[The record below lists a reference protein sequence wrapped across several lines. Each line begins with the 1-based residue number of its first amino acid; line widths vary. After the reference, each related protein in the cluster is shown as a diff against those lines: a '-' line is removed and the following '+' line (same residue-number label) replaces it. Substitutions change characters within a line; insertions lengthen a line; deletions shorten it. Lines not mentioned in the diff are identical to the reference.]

1 MQRIRRAFL
10 ALRENRE
17 KGVSL
22 IVALCAVAVLLG
34 LSLSL
39 VYSASL
45 PMARANRKIDRERC
59 YQLAQSFAQVLD
71 GELRAYTTENNKLGT
86 TTDPYGDTNTFY
98 HYANQVLESDAYNEF
113 EKNAPLDT
121 TFYLTTQ
128 EAEDTDGYGH
138 EVIGLRKEVSKEAV
152 REGSFDYGESATKTT
167 EVEHATFIQYR
178 LTVLV
183 QASLHNDS
191 YTYSTE
197 YYRKD
202 SFQPEYTWTGSVTGT
217 QRVYWNA
224 DSKQWYRTDNFAD
237 GTQIVPRDET
247 DEAGNVTQAD
257 NVRIS
262 YKYDQSNITYKIY
275 QPTYQNNNSGGGTD
289 GETPGTAEESAG

>member
-59 YQLAQSFAQVLD
+59 YQLAQSFANVLD
-71 GELRAYTTENNKLGT
+71 GELRAYTTENASLSQESG
-86 TTDPYGDTNTFY
+86 YCGDADAFY
-98 HYANQVLESDAYNEF
+98 HYANNVLENTDYAEF
-113 EKNAPLDT
+113 DQDDPLHT
-121 TFYLTTQ
+121 TFYLTTK
-128 EAEDTDGYGH
+128 EDTEGYGH
-138 EVIGLRKEVSKEAV
+138 EVIGLRKEVENEQPTK
-152 REGSFDYGESATKTT
+152 GEFLYEKSATKTT
-167 EVEHATFIQYR
+167 EVEHATFLQYR

-197 YYRKD
+197 YDRKD
-202 SFQPEYTWTGSVTGT
+202 SFQPVYTWNDTED
-217 QRVYWNA
+217 RVYWNPTT
-224 DSKQWYRTDNFAD
+224 KCWYTSANFVS
-237 GTQIVPRDET
+237 GTEKYPEKTKDEET
-247 DEAGNVTQAD
+247 GETTTEAVTI
-257 NVRIS
+257 R
-262 YKYDQSNITYKIY
+262 YTYDKRNITYKIY
-275 QPTYQNNNSGGGTD
+275 QPTDQNNNSGGGTN
-289 GETPGTAEESAG
+289 GQASGTAEESAG

>member
-59 YQLAQSFAQVLD
+59 YQLAQSFANVLD
-71 GELRAYTTENNKLGT
+71 GELRAYTTENASLSQESG
-86 TTDPYGDTNTFY
+86 YCGDADAFY
-98 HYANQVLESDAYNEF
+98 HYANNVLENTDYAEF
-113 EKNAPLDT
+113 DQDDPLHT
-121 TFYLTTQ
+121 TFYLTTK
-128 EAEDTDGYGH
+128 EDTEGYGH
-138 EVIGLRKEVSKEAV
+138 EVIGLRKEVENEQPT
-152 REGSFDYGESATKTT
+152 EGNFPYEESATRTT
-167 EVEHATFIQYR
+167 EVEHATFLQYR

-197 YYRKD
+197 YDRRD
-202 SFQPEYTWTGSVTGT
+202 SFQPVYTWNNTKD
-217 QRVYWNA
+217 RVYWNPTT
-224 DSKQWYRTDNFAD
+224 KCWYTSANFVS
-237 GTQIVPRDET
+237 GTEKYPEKTRDEET
-247 DEAGNVTQAD
+247 EETTTEDVT
-257 NVRIS
+257 IH
-262 YKYDQSNITYKIY
+262 YTYDKSNITYKIY
-275 QPTYQNNNSGGGTD
+275 QPTDQNNNSGGGTN
-289 GETPGTAEESAG
+289 GQASGTAEESAG

>member
-59 YQLAQSFAQVLD
+59 YQLAQSFATVLD
-71 GELRAYTTENNKLGT
+71 GELRAYTTENERLGT
-86 TTDPYGDTNTFY
+86 TANPYGDGNTFY
-98 HYANQVLESDAYNEF
+98 HYVNTVLESDAYNEF
-113 EKNAPLDT
+113 EKNDPLGT

-128 EAEDTDGYGH
+128 ADTDTEGYGH
-138 EVIGLRKEVSKEAV
+138 EVIGLRKEVTKDV
-152 REGSFDYGESATKTT
+152 VTDGSFSYDDSATET
-167 EVEHATFIQYR
+167 EKAEHATFIQYR

-202 SFQPEYTWTGSVTGT
+202 SFQPLYQWDGDDTHYPS
-217 QRVYWNA
+217 VYWDGGN
-224 DSKQWYRTDNFAD
+224 WYTTSNFDPSSLVRPKETENED
-237 GTQIVPRDET
+237 GTTSVES
-247 DEAGNVTQAD
+247 
-257 NVRIS
+257 VRIS
-262 YKYDQSNITYKIY
+262 YSYDLSNITYKIY
-275 QPTYQNNNSGGGTD
+275 QPTNQNNNSGGGTD
-289 GETPGTAEESAG
+289 GQTWDPPEESAG

>member
-59 YQLAQSFAQVLD
+59 YQLAQSFANVLD
-71 GELRAYTTENNKLGT
+71 GELRAYTTENASLSQESG
-86 TTDPYGDTNTFY
+86 YCGDADAFY
-98 HYANQVLESDAYNEF
+98 HYANNVLENTDYAEF
-113 EKNAPLDT
+113 DQDDPLHT
-121 TFYLTTQ
+121 TFYLTTK
-128 EAEDTDGYGH
+128 EDTEGYGH
-138 EVIGLRKEVSKEAV
+138 EVIGLRKEVENEQPT
-152 REGSFDYGESATKTT
+152 EGKFPYEESATKTT
-167 EVEHATFIQYR
+167 EVEHATFLQYR

-197 YYRKD
+197 YDRRD
-202 SFQPEYTWTGSVTGT
+202 SFAPIYTWKGEGEDKDIQVFWDGSHWYKDASHTALKVPEVTP
-217 QRVYWNA
+217 N
-224 DSKQWYRTDNFAD
+224 KD
-237 GTQIVPRDET
+237 GTET
-247 DEAGNVTQAD
+247 TETVTI
-257 NVRIS
+257 R
-262 YKYDQSNITYKIY
+262 YTYDKRNITYKIY
-275 QPTYQNNNSGGGTD
+275 QPTDQNNNSGGGTN
-289 GETPGTAEESAG
+289 GQASGTAEESAG

>member
-71 GELRAYTTENNKLGT
+71 GELRAYTTENDKLGT
-86 TTDPYGDTNTFY
+86 TANPYGDTNTFY
-98 HYANQVLESDAYNEF
+98 HYVNNVLESDAYNEF
-113 EKNAPLDT
+113 DKNDPLNT

-128 EAEDTDGYGH
+128 EATDTEGYGH
-138 EVIGLRKEVSKEAV
+138 EVIGLRKEVTRNV
-152 REGSFDYGESATKTT
+152 VNDGSFDYDESAEGT
-167 EVEHATFIQYR
+167 EKAEHATFIQYR

-191 YTYSTE
+191 YTYTTE

-202 SFQPEYTWTGSVTGT
+202 GFQPVYQWDGDDTHYP
-217 QRVYWNA
+217 RVYWDGGN
-224 DSKQWYRTDNFAD
+224 WYTTSNFD
-237 GTQIVPRDET
+237 PSSL
-247 DEAGNVTQAD
+247 VTPKVTVNEED
-257 NVRIS
+257 DTTTTESVRIS
-262 YKYDQSNITYKIY
+262 YTYDQSNITYKIY

-289 GETPGTAEESAG
+289 GETPETAEESAG

>member
-59 YQLAQSFAQVLD
+59 YQLAQSFANVLD
-71 GELRAYTTENNKLGT
+71 GELRAYTTQNSKFEDTNNPCSG
-86 TTDPYGDTNTFY
+86 GDTFY
-98 HYANQVLESDAYNEF
+98 AYANNVLENTDYAEF
-113 EKNAPLDT
+113 DQDDPLHT
-121 TFYLTTQ
+121 TFYLTTK
-128 EAEDTDGYGH
+128 EDTEGYGH
-138 EVIGLRKEVSKEAV
+138 EVIGLRKEVENEQPT
-152 REGSFDYGESATKTT
+152 EGEFPYEESATRTT
-167 EVEHATFIQYR
+167 EVEHATFLQYR

-197 YYRKD
+197 YDRKD
-202 SFQPEYTWTGSVTGT
+202 SFAPLYTWNGEGEDKDIRVFWDGSH
-217 QRVYWNA
+217 
-224 DSKQWYRTDNFAD
+224 WYTDASH
-237 GTQIVPRDET
+237 TALKVPK
-247 DEAGNVTQAD
+247 VTQNEDRTETTEA
-257 NVRIS
+257 VTIH
-262 YKYDQSNITYKIY
+262 YTYDKSNITYKIY
-275 QPTYQNNNSGGGTD
+275 QPTDQNNNSGGGTN
-289 GETPGTAEESAG
+289 GQASGTAEESAG

>member
-59 YQLAQSFAQVLD
+59 YQLAQSFANVLD
-71 GELRAYTTENNKLGT
+71 GELRAYTTENASLSQKSG
-86 TTDPYGDTNTFY
+86 YCGDTGTFY
-98 HYANQVLESDAYNEF
+98 HYANNVLENTDYAEF
-113 EKNAPLDT
+113 DQDDPLHT
-121 TFYLTTQ
+121 TFYLITK
-128 EAEDTDGYGH
+128 EDAEGYGH
-138 EVIGLRKEVSKEAV
+138 EVIGLRKEVENEQPT
-152 REGSFDYGESATKTT
+152 EGNFPHKESATRTT
-167 EVEHATFIQYR
+167 EVEHATFLQYR

-197 YYRKD
+197 YDRKD
-202 SFQPEYTWTGSVTGT
+202 SFAPIYTWNGEGEDKDIRVFWNGSHWYTDASHTALKVPKVT
-217 QRVYWNA
+217 QNE
-224 DSKQWYRTDNFAD
+224 D
-237 GTQIVPRDET
+237 GTET
-247 DEAGNVTQAD
+247 TEDVT
-257 NVRIS
+257 IH
-262 YKYDQSNITYKIY
+262 YTYDKSNITYKIY
-275 QPTYQNNNSGGGTD
+275 QPTDQNNNSGGGTN
-289 GETPGTAEESAG
+289 GQASGTAEESAG

>member
-59 YQLAQSFAQVLD
+59 YQLAQSFANVLD
-71 GELRAYTTENNKLGT
+71 GELRAYTTENASLSQESG
-86 TTDPYGDTNTFY
+86 YCGDDDAFY
-98 HYANQVLESDAYNEF
+98 HYANNVLENTDYAEF
-113 EKNAPLDT
+113 DQDDPLHT
-121 TFYLTTQ
+121 TFYLTTK
-128 EAEDTDGYGH
+128 EDTEGYGH
-138 EVIGLRKEVSKEAV
+138 EVIGLRKEVENEQPT
-152 REGSFDYGESATKTT
+152 EGEFPYDERATMTT
-167 EVEHATFIQYR
+167 KVEHATFLQYR

-197 YYRKD
+197 YDRKD
-202 SFQPEYTWTGSVTGT
+202 SFAPIYTWNGEGDDQNIQVFWDGHH
-217 QRVYWNA
+217 
-224 DSKQWYRTDNFAD
+224 WYTDASH
-237 GTQIVPRDET
+237 TALKVP
-247 DEAGNVTQAD
+247 NVTQNED
-257 NVRIS
+257 GTKTTEDVTIH
-262 YKYDQSNITYKIY
+262 YTYDKSNITYKIY
-275 QPTYQNNNSGGGTD
+275 QPTVQNNNSGGGTN
-289 GETPGTAEESAG
+289 GQASGTAEESAG